1 MREFRMYYKQNEQG
15 TNVISFQGPP
25 FPTGKNGTEG
35 TGWGQPCSTT
45 VGVDTVLR
53 YLRPPGCLALTS
65 QNKKGILFQDH
76 GTSDC
81 KSTGGSRLS
90 HTALLIPAMPS
101 PMSSDVILFGLG
113 SFLNR
118 ETVKKYPAP
127 LAAMLIKEDP
137 RVLPSC
143 SKTHQLMHLLTP
155 RGRDSTGLPPPM
167 QITPR
172 SAAGLLLL
180 LLGNAPG

>member
-1 MREFRMYYKQNEQG
+1 MNKEQIQLVFKAL
-15 TNVISFQGPP
+15 N
-25 FPTGKNGTEG
+25 FPLGRV
-35 TGWGQPCSTT
+35 GQEEEESL
-45 VGVDTVLR
+45 VLPQKVWTLSSGIR
-53 YLRPPGCLALTS
+53 GLQAVWLS
-65 QNKKGILFQDH
+65 HHKIKKGILSQDH
-76 GTSDC
+76 GTFDC
-81 KSTGGSRLS
+81 KSTQGTCLS

-101 PMSSDVILFGLG
+101 PTNSDVILFGLG

-172 SAAGLLLL
+172 SAAGLLPL